1 MKIINAQTTLRKYH
15 IYIGRDIMDFAP
27 GLINRHFP
35 GAEKILFITND
46 VVQSI
51 YDAKIENFLKS
62 CTKSVKKIIIKDG
75 EEQKNLENT
84 KYIYENML
92 DFNMHRDDV
101 VIAFGG
107 GVIGDL
113 AGFAASTFH
122 RGVKLLQIPTTIISQ
137 VDSSIGGKVVV
148 NFKSVKNVVGCFYQP
163 HAILMDTL
171 FLETLEEKDTIN
183 GLAEIVKYGII
194 FDKKILK
201 LLNRLALE
209 KIRPGKINE
218 LISLSHFEDIIYTCA
233 KIKTSVVKKDEFDS
247 SYRNL
252 LNFGHTAGHAI
263 EKFSGFKGLNHG
275 QAVAIGM
282 VIALDISISLGLL
295 KGSFKQEIIGLYKQ
309 LKLPYSL
316 DIDKNSRSK
325 NLIPGLEEQAG
336 ISAGSREKLS
346 GHHEIKI
353 EIQNKK
359 PDTDLEKAFDPAVK
373 DIEKLKARL
382 ADDIFDAM
390 KFDKKF
396 SASANKFILL
406 KGINRP
412 VFYHNIEAKVIKE
425 AIIKNISIRF

>member
-1 MKIINAQTTLRKYH
+1 MKIINAQTALRKYPV
-15 IYIGRDIMDFAP
+15 YIGRDIMDSAP

-35 GAEKILFITND
+35 GAEKILLITND
-46 VVQSI
+46 VVHKI
-51 YDAKIENFLKS
+51 YDAKIEDFLKS

-92 DFNMHRDDV
+92 DFNMHRDDI

-148 NFKSVKNVVGCFYQP
+148 NFESVKNVIGCFYQP
-163 HAILMDTL
+163 HAIIMDTL

-183 GLAEIVKYGII
+183 GLAEIVKYGLI

-201 LLNRLALE
+201 LLKRLAME
-209 KIRPGKINE
+209 KISPGKINE
-218 LISLSHFEDIIYTCA
+218 LISLSYFEDIIYTCA
-233 KIKTSVVKKDEFDS
+233 KIKISVVKKDEFDS

-282 VIALDISISLGLL
+282 VIAMDISISLGLL
-295 KGSFKQEIIGLYKQ
+295 KGSFKPEIIGLYKQ

-316 DIDKNSRSK
+316 DLDKNFCSK
-325 NLIPGLEEQAG
+325 NLIPGLEEQASK
-336 ISAGSREKLS
+336 SAESCEKLS
-346 GHHEIKI
+346 GNHEIKI

-359 PDTDLEKAFDPAVK
+359 PDADLEKAFDPAVK
-373 DIEKLKARL
+373 DIEKLKATL

-412 VFYHNIEAKVIKE
+412 VFCHNIEAKVIKE